1 MKRLKNENGSTLIIV
16 LLVLVIFTIS
26 VSLLSFQINNMSA
39 QFKKTE
45 AVIEAKHLA
54 DMGEEYYKAYVNKT
68 VNKTVNE
75 TVNETV
81 QNDPDSV
88 DLVFLE
94 TQLETQL
101 KTPFMPS
108 KTVMIDSEPVS
119 SFEIIPLNISV
130 VDDIFIIEYEIIGT
144 VGTEVAVNNSKIEIE
159 IW

>member
-68 VNKTVNE
+68 V
-75 TVNETV
+75 
-81 QNDPDSV
+81 QNDPDLV
-88 DLVFLE
+88 DLAFLN
-94 TQLETQL
+94 TQIMDGKE
-101 KTPFMPS
+101 
-108 KTVMIDSEPVS
+108 VVIDSAS
-119 SFEIIPLNISV
+119 KFEITPLNISEV
-130 VDDIFIIEYEIIGT
+130 GDIFTIKYKIIGT
-144 VGTEVAVNNSKIEIE
+144 VGTEEAVNNSEIKIEIV
-159 IW
+159 IN

>member
-68 VNKTVNE
+68 V
-75 TVNETV
+75 
-81 QNDPDSV
+81 QDAPDSV
-88 DLVFLE
+88 DSAFLE
-94 TQLETQL
+94 TQF
-101 KTPFMPS
+101 KTYE
-108 KTVMIDSEPVS
+108 KVVEIDSDSGS
-119 SFEIIPLNISV
+119 SFKIMPPIDIDISE
-130 VDDIFIIEYEIIGT
+130 DGDGFIIEYEIIGT
-144 VGTEVAVNNSKIEIE
+144 VGTEKAVNNSEIKID

>member
-68 VNKTVNE
+68 VQDE
-75 TVNETV
+75 P
-81 QNDPDSV
+81 DSDSV
-88 DLVFLE
+88 DSAF
-94 TQLETQL
+94 LETQL

-108 KTVMIDSEPVS
+108 KTVIIDSES
-119 SFEIIPLNISV
+119 KFEITPLNISE
-130 VDDIFIIEYEIIGT
+130 DGDGFIIEYEIKGT
-144 VGTEVAVNNSKIEIE
+144 VGTEVAVNNSEIKIEIV
-159 IW
+159 IN

>member
-1 MKRLKNENGSTLIIV
+1 MNRLKNENGSTLIIV

-68 VNKTVNE
+68 V
-75 TVNETV
+75 
-81 QNDPDSV
+81 QDDPDSV
-88 DLVFLE
+88 DLGF
-94 TQLETQL
+94 LETQL

-108 KTVMIDSEPVS
+108 KTVIIDSES
-119 SFEIIPLNISV
+119 KFEITPLNISE
-130 VDDIFIIEYEIIGT
+130 DGDGFIIEYKIIGT
-144 VGTEVAVNNSKIEIE
+144 VGTEKAVNNSEIKIDIT
-159 IW
+159 IN

>member
-68 VNKTVNE
+68 VQDE
-75 TVNETV
+75 
-81 QNDPDSV
+81 PDSNSV
-88 DLVFLE
+88 NLTFLE
-94 TQLETQL
+94 TQFSTYE
-101 KTPFMPS
+101 K
-108 KTVMIDSEPVS
+108 VVEIDSDSGS
-119 SFEIIPLNISV
+119 SFKIMPPIDIDISE
-130 VDDIFIIEYEIIGT
+130 DGDGFIIEYEIIGT
-144 VGTEVAVNNSKIEIE
+144 VGTEEAVNNSEIKID

>member
-68 VNKTVNE
+68 VQDNP
-75 TVNETV
+75 
-81 QNDPDSV
+81 DPV
-88 DLVFLE
+88 DLAFLN
-94 TQLETQL
+94 TQFGSSPSS
-101 KTPFMPS
+101 PFP
-108 KTVMIDSEPVS
+108 KTVMIDSESNS
-119 SFEIIPLNISV
+119 SFKIKPLDISV
-130 VDDIFIIEYEIIGT
+130 DGNTFTIRYEIKGT
-144 VGTEVAVNNSKIEIE
+144 VGTEEAVNNSEIKID

>member
-1 MKRLKNENGSTLIIV
+1 MNRLKNENGSTLIIV

-68 VNKTVNE
+68 VQDE
-75 TVNETV
+75 
-81 QNDPDSV
+81 PDSNSV
-88 DLVFLE
+88 NLAF
-94 TQLETQL
+94 LETQL

-108 KTVMIDSEPVS
+108 KTVIIDTESK
-119 SFEIIPLNISV
+119 FEITPLNISE
-130 VDDIFIIEYEIIGT
+130 DGDGFIIEYEIIGT
-144 VGTEVAVNNSKIEIE
+144 VGTEEAVNNSEIKIEIV
-159 IW
+159 IN

>member
-68 VNKTVNE
+68 V
-75 TVNETV
+75 
-81 QNDPDSV
+81 QDAPDSNSV
-88 DLVFLE
+88 DLAFLE
-94 TQLETQL
+94 TQFTTYE
-101 KTPFMPS
+101 K
-108 KTVMIDSEPVS
+108 VVEIDSDSGS
-119 SFEIIPLNISV
+119 SFKIMPPIDIDISE
-130 VDDIFIIEYEIIGT
+130 DGDGFIIEYEIIGT
-144 VGTEVAVNNSKIEIE
+144 VGTEEAVNNSKIKIE
-159 IW
+159 IVIN

>member
-1 MKRLKNENGSTLIIV
+1 MSRLKHEEGATLIIV

-68 VNKTVNE
+68 VQDE
-75 TVNETV
+75 
-81 QNDPDSV
+81 PDSNSV
-88 DLVFLE
+88 DLAFLE
-94 TQLETQL
+94 TQFSTYE
-101 KTPFMPS
+101 K
-108 KTVMIDSEPVS
+108 VVEIDSDSGS
-119 SFEIIPLNISV
+119 SFKIMPPIDIDISE
-130 VDDIFIIEYEIIGT
+130 DGDGFIIEYEIIGT
-144 VGTEVAVNNSKIEIE
+144 VGTEKSVNNSKIEIE

>member
-68 VNKTVNE
+68 VQDN
-75 TVNETV
+75 
-81 QNDPDSV
+81 PDSV
-88 DLVFLE
+88 DLTFLKD
-94 TQLETQL
+94 QLE
-101 KTPFMPS
+101 TPFMPS
-108 KTVMIDSEPVS
+108 EEGMKVMIDSESKS
-119 SFEIIPLNISV
+119 SFKIKPLEISKV
-130 VDDIFIIEYEIIGT
+130 EGVDIFIIEYEIIGT
-144 VGTEVAVNNSKIEIE
+144 VGTEEAVNNSEIKIEI
-159 IW
+159 W

>member
-68 VNKTVNE
+68 VQDE
-75 TVNETV
+75 
-81 QNDPDSV
+81 PDSNSV
-88 DLVFLE
+88 DLAFLE
-94 TQLETQL
+94 TQ
-101 KTPFMPS
+101 FMTYE
-108 KTVMIDSEPVS
+108 KVVEIDSESDS
-119 SFEIIPLNISV
+119 SFKITTSKISKV
-130 VDDIFIIEYEIIGT
+130 EGVDRFIIEYEIIGT
-144 VGTEVAVNNSKIEIE
+144 VGTEEAVNNSKIKID

>member
-54 DMGEEYYKAYVNKT
+54 DMGEEYYKAYVNKK
-68 VNKTVNE
+68 VRDESDSN
-75 TVNETV
+75 
-81 QNDPDSV
+81 SV
-88 DLVFLE
+88 DLAFLE
-94 TQLETQL
+94 TQF
-101 KTPFMPS
+101 KTYE
-108 KTVMIDSEPVS
+108 KVVEIDSESNS
-119 SFEIIPLNISV
+119 SFKIKTLEISKV
-130 VDDIFIIEYEIIGT
+130 EGVDIFIIEYEIIGT
-144 VGTEVAVNNSKIEIE
+144 VGTEKAVNNSEIEIE